1 MRITYFNKCEMTFK
15 LYKQCIKMKTEKK
28 NQPCRNIQ
36 MPKYKIYTIDG
47 SIFFLMRYIYG
58 YSSRAESIV

>member
-28 NQPCRNIQ
+28 KPTMSKHTNA
-36 MPKYKIYTIDG
+36 KI
-47 SIFFLMRYIYG
+47 
-58 YSSRAESIV
+58 